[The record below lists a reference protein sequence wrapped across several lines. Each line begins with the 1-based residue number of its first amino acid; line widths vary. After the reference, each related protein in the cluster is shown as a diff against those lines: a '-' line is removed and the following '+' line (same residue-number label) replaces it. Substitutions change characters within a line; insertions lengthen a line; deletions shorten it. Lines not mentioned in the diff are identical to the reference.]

1 MRQERSFSET
11 DVILEENGLIDFQF
25 ALIDAMN
32 EAGINKSQLAK
43 AMGVSRS
50 RVAQLFGSE
59 ANPTIKLM
67 SRAMA
72 AVKWGIEYA
81 PINKKCIA
89 QEAVEISPTSWE
101 EHWVLGAVVTT
112 ASDSSWRSADTITL
126 YENIN
131 SKSEKI
137 LRVAA

>member
-1 MRQERSFSET
+1 MRQGRSFSET

-67 SRAMA
+67 CRAMA

-81 PINKKCIA
+81 PLKQRGVA
-89 QEAVEISPTSWE
+89 EAKQPTSDQWA
-101 EHWVLGAVVTT
+101 EHWVRGAVVST
-112 ASDSSWRSADTITL
+112 ASDSAWESAETIAL
-126 YENIN
+126 YEDRN
-131 SKSEKI
+131 SKLEKI
-137 LRVAA
+137 IRVAA